1 MAGGR
6 RDARVVDYLS
16 LFVYLTRLLGST
28 VRLYRRTR
36 IASGLLLWLKAPMT
50 RTVTGRWSDESG
62 SERTDCSRALGCR
75 LPGGRDHL
83 SAGFASSMGPPV
95 CLCWDHRLATDGI
108 IRRGFHALGCA
119 ATVFAA

>member
-16 LFVYLTRLLGST
+16 LLVYLTRLLGST

-50 RTVTGRWSDESG
+50 RTVTGRWSDELAA
-62 SERTDCSRALGCR
+62 SEPTAPERSVIGCQVE
-75 LPGGRDHL
+75 G
-83 SAGFASSMGPPV
+83 
-95 CLCWDHRLATDGI
+95 T
-108 IRRGFHALGCA
+108 
-119 ATVFAA
+119 T